1 MSEHSNSQHS
11 SWYDRLQ
18 GRVFFLLESP
28 ARDNTARK
36 TVIYF
41 IAGMILLNVAAV
53 ILETKHELYVEYAQ
67 YFHLID
73 LVCVVIFSIEYVLRV
88 WCCVRNPSYSSPV
101 TGRLH
106 YMISPLAL
114 VDLLAI
120 SPFYLPLIIPV
131 ELRLLRLLR
140 LLRIFRVLKLGRYSN
155 AFDTFATVL
164 KEKKEEMIIAVIM
177 ASLVLILSSSA
188 MYFVEHEAQPVKF
201 ASIPDAMWWGI
212 ETLTTVGYGDVYPVT
227 PAGRIISA
235 IVALSSIGLFA
246 LPAGILA
253 AGFVESI
260 KKHHAKH
267 NTSFIIC
274 PRCKEQI
281 DVYPDMVINISNNN
295 DGAEPHIHS
304 KKRLD

>member
-1 MSEHSNSQHS
+1 MSEHSKGQHG

-18 GRVFFLLESP
+18 GRIYFLLESP
-28 ARDNTARK
+28 ARDNAARK
-36 TVIYF
+36 IVIYF

-53 ILETKHELYVEYAQ
+53 ILETMHELNVEYAP
-67 YFHLID
+67 YFHIID
-73 LVCVVIFSIEYVLRV
+73 FICVVIFSIEYVLRV

-106 YMISPLAL
+106 YMMSPLAL

-120 SPFYLPLIIPV
+120 SPFYLPLIIPI

-155 AFDTFATVL
+155 AFDTFANVL
-164 KEKKEEMIIAVIM
+164 KEKKEEMIIAVMM

-201 ASIPDAMWWGI
+201 ASIPDSMWWGI

-267 NTSFIIC
+267 TTSLIIC

-281 DVYPDMVINISNNN
+281 DVHPDMVFNISNNN
-295 DGAEPHIHS
+295 QESAQHGHT
-304 KKRLD
+304 KKKVD

>member
-1 MSEHSNSQHS
+1 MSERSKGHQG

-18 GRVFFLLESP
+18 GRAYFLLESP

-36 TVIYF
+36 IVIYF

-53 ILETKHELYVEYAQ
+53 MLETKHELFVEYAP

-73 LVCVVIFSIEYVLRV
+73 LVCVVTFSIEYVLRV

-106 YMISPLAL
+106 YMISPLAFL
-114 VDLLAI
+114 DLLALT
-120 SPFYLPLIIPV
+120 PFYLPMIIPI
-131 ELRLLRLLR
+131 EFRLLRLLR
-140 LLRIFRVLKLGRYSN
+140 LLRIFRVLKLGGYSN

-164 KEKKEEMIIAVIM
+164 KEKKEEIIIAVIM

-188 MYFVEHEAQPVKF
+188 MYYVEHEAQPVKF
-201 ASIPDAMWWGI
+201 SSIPDSMWWGI
-212 ETLTTVGYGDVYPVT
+212 ETLTTVGYGDVYPIT

-253 AGFVESI
+253 SGFVESI
-260 KKHHAKH
+260 KKHHTKK
-267 NTSFIIC
+267 NTTVIIC
-274 PRCKEQI
+274 PRCKEKI
-281 DVYPDMVINISNNN
+281 DIQPDMLPDISGN
-295 DGAEPHIHS
+295 DEGAVPLGHT
-304 KKRLD
+304 KKRKD